1 MKKVMFLIA
10 CCTILCSC
18 GNNGSAVS
26 DKDLKLHS
34 ETTKNSSEA
43 MQTVEGT
50 AQAEKDVENETEE
63 MKKEVG
69 TSSDNLSSVI
79 ASSTSSKTIEPND
92 DSESKEETTTEKK
105 EEKEDKKSK
114 DNKVK
119 VAKVKES
126 KKAEI
131 AGDDKKSKDKT
142 VKKDKTSKAEDTK
155 VKTLEKPVKKA
166 EVKED
171 KPVVKKEEV
180 VKNIGNPGFS
190 FKKGGSYIYINQPF
204 TAYKALGKEDNFF
217 SAPSCAFQ
225 GKTKIYEYKDYTVSV
240 VEEPKKEGLVF
251 SVLLT
256 DESVIT
262 SEGVKIGDDVQKM
275 KKVYGKPVDTTDA
288 SFVYRKGDVELIFI
302 HEDDEITS
310 IEYRSTI
317 LEKENE

>member
-1 MKKVMFLIA
+1 MKEVIFLMT
-10 CCTILCSC
+10 CCLVLCAC

-26 DKDLKLHS
+26 DKDLKLPS

-63 MKKEVG
+63 IKKEVG
-69 TSSDNLSSVI
+69 TASDNAASVI
-79 ASSTSSKTIEPND
+79 ASSTASKIIEPNNGTK
-92 DSESKEETTTEKK
+92 SKEEKSTE
-105 EEKEDKKSK
+105 
-114 DNKVK
+114 NK
-119 VAKVKES
+119 
-126 KKAEI
+126 
-131 AGDDKKSKDKT
+131 DDKKSKDKPA
-142 VKKDKTSKAEDTK
+142 KKDKISKTEPVVKTEDAN

-166 EVKED
+166 EVKEN

-180 VKNIGNPGFS
+180 VKNIGTPGFS
-190 FKKGGSYIYINQPF
+190 FQKGGSYIYINQPF

-225 GKTKIYEYKDYTVSV
+225 GKTNIYEYKDYTVSV

-256 DESVIT
+256 DESVMT

>member
-1 MKKVMFLIA
+1 MKEVIFLMT
-10 CCTILCSC
+10 CCLVLCAC

-26 DKDLKLHS
+26 DKDLKLPS

-63 MKKEVG
+63 IKKEVG
-69 TSSDNLSSVI
+69 TASDNAASVI
-79 ASSTSSKTIEPND
+79 ASSTASKIIEPNNGTK
-92 DSESKEETTTEKK
+92 SKEEKSTE
-105 EEKEDKKSK
+105 
-114 DNKVK
+114 NK
-119 VAKVKES
+119 
-126 KKAEI
+126 
-131 AGDDKKSKDKT
+131 DDKKSKDKPA
-142 VKKDKTSKAEDTK
+142 KKDKISKTE
-155 VKTLEKPVKKA
+155 P
-166 EVKED
+166 
-171 KPVVKKEEV
+171 V
-180 VKNIGNPGFS
+180 VKNIGTPGFS
-190 FKKGGSYIYINQPF
+190 FQKGGSYIYINQPF

-225 GKTKIYEYKDYTVSV
+225 GKTNIYEYKDYTVSV

-256 DESVIT
+256 DESVMT